1 MRRLAS
7 VAATVALASS
17 ALAQESPNIRSATL
31 PSPGNFVL
39 RLSGNAYLYDGGGAL
54 FEERLRLA
62 TGIIPELGVEAQLP
76 FYQSDLSSAASAQT
90 GTEPHAAGLGDLEID
105 FKLRILRLDT
115 GPVDTLRVALLG
127 GVECPTSTAGFGSS
141 GFVPNAG
148 VALNWISG
156 RHGVSANVL
165 YRFTTG
171 KSDEF
176 VPLLAGDTDADVLE
190 ANLGYLFRV
199 HPAEYGEKHVGA
211 WYATAELLTTYETNG
226 DVEMLLTPGIL
237 YEGPRWALEGT
248 VGFPVWS
255 QVDNRPEVD
264 VVLGVGLRFLF

>member
-1 MRRLAS
+1 MRRLTP
-7 VAATVALASS
+7 VAAALGAASS

-31 PSPGNFVL
+31 PSPGNLVL
-39 RLSGNAYLYDGGGAL
+39 RLSGNAYLFNGGGAL
-54 FEERLRLA
+54 YEERLRLA

-76 FYQSDLSSAASAQT
+76 FYQSDLTSNESIQT
-90 GTEPHAAGLGDLEID
+90 GTDATAVGLGDLEID

-115 GPVDTLRVALLG
+115 GPVDTFRLALLG
-127 GVECPTSTAGFGSS
+127 GLELPTSTAGFGSS
-141 GFVPNAG
+141 GVVPNAG

-171 KSDEF
+171 KSGEF

-199 HPAEYGEKHVGA
+199 HPAEYGEEHVGA

-226 DVEMLLTPGIL
+226 DVEMLLTPGL
-237 YEGPRWALEGT
+237 LSEGPRWAFEAT
-248 VGFPVWS
+248 VGFPVWR
-255 QVDNRPEVD
+255 QVEDRPEANLVI
-264 VVLGVGLRFLF
+264 GVGVRFLF